1 MRCKDSVFLSKKKKI
16 SKKLNNKISKCAQN
30 AGSSQPRQP

>member
-16 SKKLNNKISKCAQN
+16 SKKLNNKISKSAQN
-30 AGSSQPRQP
+30 AGMSHPKQP